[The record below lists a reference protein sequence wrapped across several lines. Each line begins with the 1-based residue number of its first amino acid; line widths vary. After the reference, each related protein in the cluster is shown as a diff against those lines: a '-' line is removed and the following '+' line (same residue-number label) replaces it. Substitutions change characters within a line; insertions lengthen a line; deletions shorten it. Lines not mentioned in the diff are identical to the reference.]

1 MQTKKHFK
9 VLADVVALAVW
20 TNCNIEMSFD
30 VDDVGLGVNLNFVLP
45 TSFFLTSTSANVDH
59 VEQEGLGI
67 GDKG

>member
-1 MQTKKHFK
+1 
-9 VLADVVALAVW
+9 
-20 TNCNIEMSFD
+20 MSFD